1 MERFVVLGTLDT
13 KGPEILFA
21 KDLILQKGYRPLV
34 IDCGMLGEPL
44 FAPDITREEL
54 AIAAGTD
61 LAGLRAAPKNDAILT
76 MQKGIEIVVGRLY
89 ADGHIAGILS
99 LGGGQGTVMATAIMQ
114 SLPFGFPKV
123 MVSTVANGQ
132 QAFGPF
138 MGHKDIAIIHSV
150 ADILGLNTIT
160 RTVIAKGVGAMF
172 GMAEI
177 AGTFLQESKPA
188 IAITSAGV
196 TTPCVMRIREI
207 LESKGYEVIA
217 FHCNGIGARAME
229 ELAAE
234 GNIRGIIDLSPH
246 DIADKLYNGIFPAD
260 DHRLELP
267 CAHAVPIVFVPGGLD
282 FILFGAIDKMPPPM
296 LKRRYVKHNPLH
308 THVRANFGEMERMG
322 LEVTAKLVANAAPVS
337 ILVPT
342 RGFTQLNKEGTSM
355 YEPES
360 DPGFVAGVRAV
371 LAKSPGNH
379 IKLKEFP
386 YHINDPQ
393 FAGLVAE
400 EMDWL
405 LSEENCHA

>member
-1 MERFVVLGTLDT
+1 MESFVVLGTLDT
-13 KGPEILFA
+13 KGPEIQFA
-21 KDLILQKGYRPLV
+21 KDLILGKGYRPLI

-44 FAPDITREEL
+44 FTPDITRDEL
-54 AIAAGTD
+54 AAAAGTD
-61 LAGLRAAPKNDAILT
+61 LAALRAAPKNDAILT
-76 MQKGIEIVVGRLY
+76 MQKGIEIVVGRLH
-89 ADGHIAGILS
+89 AAGRIAGILS

-160 RTVIAKGVGAMF
+160 RTVIAKGVGAMI

-177 AGTFLQESKPA
+177 AGTFPQQAKPA

-196 TTPCVMRIREI
+196 TTPCVMRIREL
-207 LESKGYEVIA
+207 LEAQGYEVIA

-234 GNIRGIIDLSPH
+234 GKIRGIIDLSPH
-246 DIADKLYNGIFPAD
+246 DIADNLYGGIFPSD

-282 FILFGAIDKMPPPM
+282 FILFGAIDKVPPAM

-308 THVRANFGEMERMG
+308 THVRANFQEMERMG
-322 LEVTAKLVANAAPVS
+322 REVTAKLVVNEAPVS

-342 RGFTQLNKEGTSM
+342 KGFTQLNKEGKPM

-360 DPGFVAGVRAV
+360 DPGFLAGVRAA
-371 LAKSPGNH
+371 LSKAPGNH
-379 IKLKEFP
+379 ITLKEYP
-386 YHINDPQ
+386 QHINDPE
-393 FAGLVAE
+393 FATLVAQ
-400 EMDWL
+400 EMDLL
-405 LSEENCHA
+405 LSEEKRHA

>member
-1 MERFVVLGTLDT
+1 MEKFVVLGTLDT
-13 KGPEILFA
+13 KGPEIQFA
-21 KDLILQKGYRPLV
+21 KDLIIGKGYRSLI

-44 FAPDITREEL
+44 FTPDITRDEL
-54 AIAAGTD
+54 AAAAGTD
-61 LAGLRAAPKNDAILT
+61 LAALRAAPKNDAILT
-76 MQKGIEIVVGRLY
+76 MQKGIEIVVGRLH
-89 ADGHIAGILS
+89 AAGQIAGILS

-160 RTVIAKGVGAMF
+160 RTVIAKGVGAMI

-177 AGTFLQESKPA
+177 ATSFAQESKPA

-196 TTPCVMRIREI
+196 TTPCVMRIREL
-207 LESKGYEVIA
+207 LEAKGYEIIA

-234 GNIRGIIDLSPH
+234 GKIRGIIDLSPH
-246 DIADKLYNGIFPAD
+246 DIADNLYGGIFPSD

-267 CAHAVPIVFVPGGLD
+267 CANAVPMVFVPGGLD
-282 FILFGAIDKMPPPM
+282 FILFGAIDKVPPAM

-308 THVRANFGEMERMG
+308 THVRANYQEMEHMG
-322 LEVTAKLVANAAPVS
+322 LEVAAKLVANDAPVS

-342 RGFTQLNKEGTSM
+342 KGFTQLNKEGKPM

-360 DPGFVAGVRAV
+360 DPGFLAGVRAA
-371 LAKSPGNH
+371 LAKKPGHH
-379 IKLKEFP
+379 ITLKEYP
-386 YHINDPQ
+386 HHINDPQ
-393 FAGLVAE
+393 FATLVAD
-400 EMDWL
+400 EMDSL
-405 LSEENCHA
+405 LSEEKRHA